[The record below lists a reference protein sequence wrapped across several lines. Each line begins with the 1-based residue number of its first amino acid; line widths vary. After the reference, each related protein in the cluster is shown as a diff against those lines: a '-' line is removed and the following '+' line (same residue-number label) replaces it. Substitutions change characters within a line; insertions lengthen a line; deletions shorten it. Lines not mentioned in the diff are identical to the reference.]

1 MLIEDIHKYGEF
13 DKLDEYQMQILNE
26 TYLGLA
32 DTLQISD
39 DALFGAIAMLVHFIF
54 DETGVFPIT
63 GEMRDELVK
72 EGLFNA

>member
-1 MLIEDIHKYGEF
+1 
-13 DKLDEYQMQILNE
+13 
-26 TYLGLA
+26 
-32 DTLQISD
+32 
-39 DALFGAIAMLVHFIF
+39 MLVNFIF